1 MVHPG
6 TSASNAGDKLSVGTT
21 AEELDRRK
29 ATVYIDPIFAP
40 CCLNIEPGV
49 RTNLLEFPFVATRSI
64 VSMLCSRTLSRGPD
78 VDAVEQI
85 RFGRDAENRI
95 DRPFAGRSRWVAEE
109 PAEFAGNAARVS
121 LMDPLVFRA

>member
-1 MVHPG
+1 M
-6 TSASNAGDKLSVGTT
+6 
-21 AEELDRRK
+21 
-29 ATVYIDPIFAP
+29 
-40 CCLNIEPGV
+40 EPGV
-49 RTNLLEFPFVATRSI
+49 RTNLLEFPFVATRNI